1 LGRIGEYRAILNW
14 LGTRLMV
21 GMGTSAKMEHDDE
34 CELVAGLGMEREMGS
49 FNELLRREVVAARA
63 RVE

>member
-1 LGRIGEYRAILNW
+1 
-14 LGTRLMV
+14 V